1 MNRTGSSSSVV
12 SRLTGAA
19 GPAAK
24 LSSLHSL
31 VYEESQEELTKK
43 LLLALLGGFEAE
55 AVDLVVRGAEINAT
69 FPDGCSPIIKS
80 CNYGYESVLD
90 VLLERE
96 VYLDK
101 QSNNGNTGL
110 MKGKSLL
117 IYICNYHVLSH
128 LLLIY
133 ICKLHWN
140 LNAIFECQV
149 NSF

>member
-1 MNRTGSSSSVV
+1 MNRIGSSSSIV
-12 SRLTGAA
+12 SRMPGTAAAA
-19 GPAAK
+19 GK

-43 LLLALLGGFEAE
+43 LLLALLGGLEEE
-55 AVDLVVRGAEINAT
+55 AVALVERGAEINST

-110 MKGKSLL
+110 MKGKSLM
-117 IYICNYHVLSH
+117 IYICNFHVLSFS
-128 LLLIY
+128 LFIY

-140 LNAIFECQV
+140 LNTMFVCQV
-149 NSF
+149 NSL